1 MESFVAQTDINKNRE
16 NTSRK
21 LVVLKNLFCCAG
33 RWGKWTFH
41 QLPDDN
47 RTKHVSAEAFE
58 KKNRENIVFN
68 LRKLMKLKKLA
79 RYARLGKL
87 KDNSLAVELGG

>member
-1 MESFVAQTDINKNRE
+1 MKAHRIRRVTRH
-16 NTSRK
+16 
-21 LVVLKNLFCCAG
+21 V
-33 RWGKWTFH
+33 
-41 QLPDDN
+41 LPDDN
-47 RTKHVSAEAFE
+47 RNKHVSAEAFE
-58 KKNRENIVFN
+58 KKNRENIVFK